1 MIKVL
6 IVDDEEKICWLIQKL
21 IDWDGLGLELAGTAG
36 SGRDA
41 LSLIEQQRPDIVI
54 TDIRMPDMDGLAMIQ
69 AALDTGVPT
78 TFIVVSGYRQF
89 EYAYSALKYGVE
101 DYLLKPIKRKELNAI
116 LKKISSRI
124 RQERAFS
131 QESEQ
136 ELQRSVY
143 RKNILQQQFLRE
155 LKTRSELPE
164 TLESLNAA
172 LEFGFRPG
180 VFYAVM
186 VKVDIQLNCVEQVKP
201 DFICEHIVEMLQEAL
216 PAPYTVSFCTDRAWV
231 PGIVNSPDCAPHEQL
246 CRLLPQLQIYAD
258 SFDCCRIS
266 MSVSDAVYR
275 VSDLP
280 AAMRQAEAL
289 LGNRLFQGSRQLL
302 LPNGRPLVSEENKE
316 TLLPSQFRYRLRRE
330 IEAGQI
336 SAFRDLILERFS
348 WLEQRG
354 CSADTYYR
362 FADLLA
368 EFLFQL
374 VQENAWAEPMVQKE
388 RELYAL
394 YIENASSRSELA
406 AVLAERLGAL
416 LLHCEEQRKCSDSRA
431 IRIAKEYIAANYGG
445 NLTLEDVAEK
455 AGLNAAYFSLRF
467 KRETGNSFSDY
478 LLTVRIKAAKDLLEH
493 TDDTVA
499 CIAQTVG
506 YRDVKYFSRLFRRI
520 VGVHPSKYRKLHT

>member
-1 MIKVL
+1 MVKVL

-36 SGRDA
+36 SGRAA

-54 TDIRMPDMDGLAMIQ
+54 TDIKMPDMDGLAMIQ
-69 AALDTGVPT
+69 AALDTGVPA
-78 TFIVVSGYRQF
+78 TFVVVSGYRQF

-131 QESEQ
+131 QESER
-136 ELQRSVY
+136 ELQRNVY

-180 VFYAVM
+180 VFYAVIA
-186 VKVDIQLNCVEQVKP
+186 KVDIQLNCVEQVKT

-216 PAPYTVSFCTDRAWV
+216 TEPYTVSFCTDAARGL
-231 PGIVNSPDCAPHEQL
+231 GIVNSPDCPPHERL
-246 CRLLPQLQIYAD
+246 HKLLPQLQMYAD
-258 SFDCCRIS
+258 SFECYRVS
-266 MSVSDAVYR
+266 MSVSDAVSE
-275 VSDLP
+275 VSDFP

-289 LGNRLFQGSRQLL
+289 LGNRLFQGNRQLL
-302 LPNGRPLVSEENKE
+302 LPNGRPLVSEESKE
-316 TLLPSQFRYRLRRE
+316 TLLPAQFRYRLRRE

-336 SAFRDLILERFS
+336 SAFRCLVLEQFEWLERRRS
-348 WLEQRG
+348 
-354 CSADTYYR
+354 CADAYYR
-362 FADLLA
+362 FANLLA
-368 EFLFQL
+368 EFIFHL
-374 VQENAWAEPMVQKE
+374 VQENAWAETMVQKE

-394 YIENASSRSELA
+394 YVANASSWDELN
-406 AVLAERLGAL
+406 AVITERLGSL
-416 LLHCEEQRKCSDSRA
+416 LLHCEEQRKSSDSRA
-431 IRIAKEYIAANYGG
+431 VRIAKEYIASNYGG
-445 NLTLEDVAEK
+445 NLTLEEVAEK
-455 AGLNAAYFSLRF
+455 AGLSTAYFSLRF
-467 KRETGNSFSDY
+467 KKETGNSFSDY
-478 LLTVRIKAAKDLLEH
+478 LLTVRIKAARDLLEH

-499 CIAQTVG
+499 CIAQNVG
-506 YRDVKYFSRLFRRI
+506 YRDVKYFSRLFRKM
-520 VGVHPSKYRKLHT
+520 VGVHPSKYRKLHS